1 MIDSTL
7 PLIDLHRHLE
17 GCVRLETMIEIG
29 RVHNLSLPAWDVE
42 TLRQHV
48 VITKPEP
55 GVMAFLFPRIQWM
68 INTLVDYDACRRIT
82 YESVEDAHC
91 EGIDY
96 LELRFSPRFM
106 SEPHKLDAAG
116 VVEAVVNGAQEAM
129 NDTGIKVELIGIMSR
144 TYGVQNC
151 WAELKAL
158 LTQKE
163 HIVALDLAGDE
174 IAFPGHLFVEHFR
187 RGRDTGWNVTVH
199 AGEATGAESIWQ
211 AIQDLGAT
219 RIGHGIRAIEDP
231 TLLAYLAEHRIGL
244 ETNLTSNVQT
254 SVIPDYASHP
264 LRQFLECGI
273 PASINSDDPA
283 ISGIDLPYEYD
294 VAAPAAGLSLEQ
306 IRQVQA
312 NALETAFLSLEEKQA
327 LLLVSR

>member
-163 HIVALDLAGDE
+163 HIVALDLAG
-174 IAFPGHLFVEHFR
+174 AR
-187 RGRDTGWNVTVH
+187 RW
-199 AGEATGAESIWQ
+199 
-211 AIQDLGAT
+211 
-219 RIGHGIRAIEDP
+219 
-231 TLLAYLAEHRIGL
+231 
-244 ETNLTSNVQT
+244 
-254 SVIPDYASHP
+254 
-264 LRQFLECGI
+264 
-273 PASINSDDPA
+273 
-283 ISGIDLPYEYD
+283 
-294 VAAPAAGLSLEQ
+294 
-306 IRQVQA
+306 
-312 NALETAFLSLEEKQA
+312 TA
-327 LLLVSR
+327 R